1 MKSTMLIA
9 AALLATSGLAMAAGH
24 DCPER
29 GSCSHY
35 APPPVPP
42 VPPVPPLPSMAAIPA
57 IPALPAMAPLPP
69 MPPMPPAPPAPPPM
83 PAVPDSA
90 HAACEGKSSGTRL
103 TFSPSRGEMMR
114 GVCRKDSKGMY
125 FELRSYRVAG

>member
-42 VPPVPPLPSMAAIPA
+42 VPPLPSMAAIPA

-69 MPPMPPAPPAPPPM
+69 MPPM